1 MRLSLQSFYNVLS
14 GGNVFLLLV
23 FNKQAKQLCGLNGK
37 ATRVS
42 PHEHFGKEKETLPQ
56 EKRCLKAPAP
66 PGAQRGLAPSGAEVV
81 RSTDGSQFGR
91 GCLGK
96 EEGKAPLRAN

>member
-56 EKRCLKAPAP
+56 EKAPAP
-66 PGAQRGLAPSGAEVV
+66 PVAQRGLAPSGAEVV